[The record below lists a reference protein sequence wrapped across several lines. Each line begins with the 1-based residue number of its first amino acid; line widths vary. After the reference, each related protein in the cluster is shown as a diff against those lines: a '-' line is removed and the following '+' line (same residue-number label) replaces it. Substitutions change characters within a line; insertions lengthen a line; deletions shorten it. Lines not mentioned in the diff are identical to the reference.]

1 MADRPIIFSGPMVR
15 ALLDGRKT
23 QTRRALKPPYGML
36 EYLAD
41 GSWKPICTKVFP
53 GDRLYVREAHYL
65 TDDGTT
71 EYAIFAEEAADVTAH
86 REEIEDLQIRQPQ
99 IDWSKHLRL
108 RPSIHMPRWASRLTL
123 TVTDVR
129 VQRLQDI
136 SEADAIAEGIE
147 RSTEHPNCWKRGKLT
162 GDQNFVT
169 VTGFPKLAF
178 RSIWES
184 INGAD
189 AWDANPWIYA
199 ISFDVQLGNID
210 TLKLPE

>member
-1 MADRPIIFSGPMVR
+1 
-15 ALLDGRKT
+15 
-23 QTRRALKPPYGML
+23 ML

-65 TDDGTT
+65 TDDGTS
-71 EYAIFAEEAADVTAH
+71 EYAIFAEETADVTAH

-136 SEADAIAEGIE
+136 SEEDAWAEG
-147 RSTEHPNCWKRGKLT
+147 CKRGDPWDNGL
-162 GDQNFVT
+162 GY
-169 VTGFPKLAF
+169 FPAEEPDPSGIGHVGWDYAKEWFEDLWN
-178 RSIWES
+178 SLH
-184 INGAD
+184 GPD
-189 AWDANPWIYA
+189 AWGANPWVYA
-199 ISFDVQLGNID
+199 VSFDVQRGNID

>member
-1 MADRPIIFSGPMVR
+1 
-15 ALLDGRKT
+15 
-23 QTRRALKPPYGML
+23 ML